1 MAKYGLIKYEGKYEG
16 INKGIKKEPV
26 PCIHGFGGDF
36 ISPAKKPGSA
46 YKPLTALRNSFIFNH
61 LQAIAPAPLHEYLL
75 PVMAYGL

>member
-1 MAKYGLIKYEGKYEG
+1 MAKYGLIKYEGINKEINKE

-46 YKPLTALRNSFIFNH
+46 
-61 LQAIAPAPLHEYLL
+61 
-75 PVMAYGL
+75 

>member
-1 MAKYGLIKYEGKYEG
+1 MAKYGLIKYEGKYKG

-46 YKPLTALRNSFIFNH
+46 
-61 LQAIAPAPLHEYLL
+61 
-75 PVMAYGL
+75 